1 MNRFLL
7 ILGLGVAVGPL
18 GAQDAALEERIN
30 KLDGYVQDLLESQ
43 TRQQRRLEALA
54 QDLRRL
60 AEEQGRPNTNY
71 ITAEDFRR
79 LAEKIQEVDKKRE
92 ADRELILRELEKLAK
107 AIKAAPVAAA
117 PPTRPAPATPSPA
130 APEKGFEYVI
140 QPGDTL
146 SAIVQAYREQ
156 NIRVT
161 TDQILKANPG
171 LNPNRLRVGQKIFI
185 PAPQP

>member
-7 ILGLGVAVGPL
+7 ILGLGFAVGTL

-107 AIKAAPVAAA
+107 AIKAAPPA
-117 PPTRPAPATPSPA
+117 RPVPATPSPA
-130 APEKGFEYVI
+130 TPEKGFEYVI

-146 SAIVQAYREQ
+146 SAIVQAYRDQ